1 MSQKP
6 LSFSVITVCFNSAE
20 TLGRALESVAKQDW
34 PHVEHIVIDGGSKD
48 GTVQVLKE
56 NRARLAHVVSEPDR
70 GIYDAMNRGIRISSG
85 KWILFLNSG
94 DIFNNRKVLSNIFRN
109 QLFNKDIIFG
119 NTLVE
124 NNNIK
129 RFIEGKNFTKNTIVM
144 PFCHQ
149 STMVKTDILK
159 KNKFSLKYKYSS
171 DFNFFFKCFIKKIK
185 FCKKNIIISNVRA
198 NGVSDKNRQKV
209 YNENIQIL
217 KKNNFSFGLIINL
230 WFIKLATYFKD
241 FTKYILPSSFVV
253 VLLKLKYFKRV

>member
-1 MSQKP
+1 MINRNPKVSIIVVSLNTKLFFLETVKSIINQCYKNKEIIIVDGN
-6 LSFSVITVCFNSAE
+6 SV
-20 TLGRALESVAKQDW
+20 
-34 PHVEHIVIDGGSKD
+34 D
-48 GTVQVLKE
+48 GTVQEIKKLK
-56 NRARLAHVVSEPDR
+56 NKFSKIIIKKDK

-119 NTLVE
+119 NTLVK
-124 NNNIK
+124 NNNIR
-129 RFIEGKNFTKNTIVM
+129 RFVEGKNFTKNTIVM

-159 KNKFSLKYKYSS
+159 KNQFSLKYKYSS
-171 DFNFFFKCFIKKIK
+171 DFNFFFKCFEKKIK
-185 FCKKNIIISNVRA
+185 FYKLNQIIAHVRA

-217 KKNNFSFGLIINL
+217 KKNNFSFRLIINL

-253 VLLKLKYFKRV
+253 VLLKLKYLKRV